1 MYIYIRSSENSLSIG
16 WMYIYLHL
24 PQQSTI
30 PWIVKYAD
38 PMGHFIQ
45 TPFERE
51 RVLNRKIMASQATP
65 QEIAISV
72 FFGGAWLNHWFS
84 FNQSRLLDVCF

>member
-1 MYIYIRSSENSLSIG
+1 
-16 WMYIYLHL
+16 
-24 PQQSTI
+24 
-30 PWIVKYAD
+30 
-38 PMGHFIQ
+38 MGHFIQ

-84 FNQSRLLDVCF
+84 FNKAGC